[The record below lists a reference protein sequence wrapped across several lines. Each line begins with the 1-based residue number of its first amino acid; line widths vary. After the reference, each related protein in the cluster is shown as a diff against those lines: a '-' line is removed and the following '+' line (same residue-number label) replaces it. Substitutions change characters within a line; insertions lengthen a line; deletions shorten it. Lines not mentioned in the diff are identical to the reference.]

1 MSKRSEDYLQQ
12 AQDEERERE
21 RERQRQDK
29 RGPHEYYII
38 DAQYNTIKKAK
49 ALKFTA
55 TSTTPLLQLT
65 PLSLLP
71 LLPRSWDTLLTVSSS
86 EEDWHKYAHRQTS
99 QNEES
104 LYFYTANSNWQNSKS
119 WS

>member
-21 RERQRQDK
+21 RRKRQRQDK
-29 RGPHEYYII
+29 RGPLSKTRDRISTHEYYII

-71 LLPRSWDTLLTVSSS
+71 LLPCSWDTLLTVSSS
-86 EEDWHKYAHRQTS
+86 EED
-99 QNEES
+99 
-104 LYFYTANSNWQNSKS
+104 
-119 WS
+119 

>member
-1 MSKRSEDYLQQ
+1 MSITLLMPS
-12 AQDEERERE
+12 
-21 RERQRQDK
+21 
-29 RGPHEYYII
+29 
-38 DAQYNTIKKAK
+38 TIQLKKAK

-86 EEDWHKYAHRQTS
+86 EED
-99 QNEES
+99 
-104 LYFYTANSNWQNSKS
+104 
-119 WS
+119 